1 MAILLNILNPLGV
14 EGPAPRGFFRSA
26 TLNVYSATLNVHS
39 ATLNGHSA
47 SLNGHSASLNG
58 TFY

>member
-47 SLNGHSASLNG
+47 SLNG